1 MISSL
6 YSGVSGLRSHQTE
19 LDVTGNNLANINTS
33 GFKATK
39 VSFSDILSRTI
50 DYGRPPSGSRGGVN
64 PKQIGSGV
72 QVAALRV
79 DYSQGTIQNTGRDA
93 DVAIEGTGFFILS
106 DGTKQFLTRDGSFA
120 LDSEGYLVSSGTGLR
135 VVGWQTEE
143 TPGTAGTGPA
153 PSSGIKIPIGSEL
166 MAKATSKVRLSGN
179 LSAVSAAGDKTSSR
193 FRVYDSLGA
202 GRDLEISFTRQEG
215 GSWTWEAR
223 ESGADAPAGSG
234 TIEFGPNGKPVSG
247 ASGTIQLSPSGA
259 SGAAQQT
266 VELDLSMLTQLAA
279 DTDIALESQDG
290 LPPAPMLGFKVDS
303 DGTVVGLFGNGLS
316 RAIGKLAIGYVP
328 NPSGLRSVGHNMWVV
343 APNSGPLQV
352 RDASAVGARLIGG
365 ALEASNVDMAEE
377 FTRMIIAQRA
387 FQASARIITTSDE
400 VLQELMQIKR

>member
-72 QVAALRV
+72 QVAALKV

-93 DVAIEGTGFFILS
+93 DVAIDGTGFFILS
-106 DGTKQFLTRDGSFA
+106 DGNKQFLTRDGSFA
-120 LDSEGYLVSSGTGLR
+120 LDSEGYLVSSSTGLR
-135 VVGWQTEE
+135 VVGWQTEG
-143 TPGTAGTGPA
+143 TPGTGSP

-179 LSAVSAAGDKTSSR
+179 LSAASTPGVKTSSR
-193 FRVYDSLGA
+193 FRVYDSLGT
-202 GRDLEISFTRQEG
+202 GRDMEITFTRQEG
-215 GSWTWEAR
+215 GAWTWEAR
-223 ESGADAPAGSG
+223 EPGADAPAGSG
-234 TIEFGPNGKPVSG
+234 TIEFGPNGKPISG
-247 ASGTIQLSPSGA
+247 ASGTIQLSPPTA

-279 DTDIALESQDG
+279 DTDVALESQDG
-290 LPPAPMLGFKVDS
+290 LPPAPMLSFKVDG
-303 DGTVVGLFGNGLS
+303 DGTIIGLFGNGLS
-316 RAIGKLAIGYVP
+316 RAVGKLAVGYVP
-328 NPSGLRSVGHNMWVV
+328 NPSGLRSVGQNMWAV
-343 APNSGPLQV
+343 APNSGPLQM
-352 RDASAVGARLIGG
+352 RDASAVGSRLIGG